1 MPGSSQPSDL
11 TVGFRRVERVVAFL
25 CVAAAALAC
34 IQHGIAHQNN
44 NYLIFRAASLHL
56 LHGQD
61 LYAAYPTL
69 HFDFYKYSP
78 TFALLFLPFALL
90 PFALSMLL
98 WNAIN
103 AAALWAG
110 IGAVL
115 PARQATIA

>member
-1 MPGSSQPSDL
+1 MWVL
-11 TVGFRRVERVVAFL
+11 AVIAATV
-25 CVAAAALAC
+25 
-34 IQHGIAHQNN
+34 QQGILHQNN
-44 NYLIFRAASLHL
+44 NFLIFRAASIHL

-78 TFALLFLPFALL
+78 TFALLFLPLALI

-103 AAALWAG
+103 AGALYAAVGMILPRR
-110 IGAVL
+110 GAMI
-115 PARQATIA
+115 ARIIVFFDMLGSLQNVQSNA